1 MFKIAFILFKL
12 WNFLGPLGF
21 RELKSSILLKCFMEI
36 CLCPNSPSECV
47 LSSAVSSEGRI
58 QRRVWQPESCAI
70 RALGFLTFLL
80 KSPIPW
86 ISHTLRVPLGPSAAE
101 SGRYLL

>member
-1 MFKIAFILFKL
+1 MFKISFIIFKL
-12 WNFLGPLGF
+12 WNFLGPLDF
-21 RELKSSILLKCFMEI
+21 RELKFSILLKCFMEI

-70 RALGFLTFLL
+70 RALGFLLTFPL

-86 ISHTLRVPLGPSAAE
+86 KTQQVPLGPSAAE